1 MCYDVY
7 FLKLSPDYFDR
18 IIKYGIDTKKYKD
31 NQTDGQ
37 RQNIIFS
44 HLRYGEHMT
53 TALRPHTKKKQK
65 KKTKKKTS
73 ISDTVIK
80 RIQAP
85 ETY

>member
-1 MCYDVY
+1 M
-7 FLKLSPDYFDR
+7 
-18 IIKYGIDTKKYKD
+18 D

-53 TALRPHTKKKQK
+53 TAPPPPPPK
-65 KKTKKKTS
+65 KKTKKKKKAS
-73 ISDTVIK
+73 ISDTVLK
-80 RIQAP
+80 RIQSP

>member
-1 MCYDVY
+1 MAWT
-7 FLKLSPDYFDR
+7 LK
-18 IIKYGIDTKKYKD
+18 KQKD

-53 TALRPHTKKKQK
+53 TATHLPPSPHQ

-80 RIQAP
+80 RIQTP

>member
-1 MCYDVY
+1 MV
-7 FLKLSPDYFDR
+7 
-18 IIKYGIDTKKYKD
+18 
-31 NQTDGQ
+31 NQRDGQ

-53 TALRPHTKKKQK
+53 TAPLHLPHPKKKQK
-65 KKTKKKTS
+65 KTKKKKKTENPQKTS

-80 RIQAP
+80 RIQTP